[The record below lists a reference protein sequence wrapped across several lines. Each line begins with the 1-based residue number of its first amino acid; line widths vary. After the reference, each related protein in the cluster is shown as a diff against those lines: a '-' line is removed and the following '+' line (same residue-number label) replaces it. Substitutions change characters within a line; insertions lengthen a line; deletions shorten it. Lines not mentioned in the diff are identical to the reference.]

1 MKKRSKYIAL
11 SVSALALVSVCSIG
25 FATWLVGIQQTTDEV
40 TLEAQVDDYV
50 NDTVF
55 LSANLSTPSVKI
67 CETKE
72 VEKTGN
78 NIIGTTEPGE
88 EGGIGYDKD
97 GLSFTFSDITLK
109 VSKKATVVPTSVTI
123 SLSAEDGDNAWNSV
137 PAGKNELGDKR
148 TSVKGIAPA
157 PWTYLDFDDVTLD
170 FDTDFVDVSSGQGDN
185 AIYNTYSITEKKLS
199 FKWGTFFNNKAPTE
213 FYNGVYS
220 GVNDFGEVFKGVT
233 AITTELEAMKGA
245 FTGQTITLKVE
256 AETSAVGA

>member
-1 MKKRSKYIAL
+1 MKKRSKYITL

-25 FATWLVGIQQTTDEV
+25 LATWLVGIQQTTDEV
-40 TLEAQVDDYV
+40 TLKAEVDDYV

-55 LSANLSTPSVKI
+55 LSANLSTTSVKI

-78 NIIGTTEPGE
+78 KIIGTSKGT
-88 EGGIGYDKD
+88 IGYDAD

-109 VSKKATVVPTSVTI
+109 VSKKATFNPGSVSI
-123 SLSAEDGDNAWNSV
+123 SLSTKDGDNAWNSV
-137 PAGKNELGDKR
+137 STEKNELDEKR
-148 TSVKGIAPA
+148 TSIEGIGAA
-157 PWTYLDFDDVTLD
+157 PWTYLAFDKVTLNVGND
-170 FDTDFVDVSSGQGDN
+170 LKDVSSGQGDN
-185 AIYNTYSITEKKLS
+185 TIYNTYSITNKKLS

-220 GVNDFGEVFKGVT
+220 KVNDFDEVAEGVT

>member
-11 SVSALALVSVCSIG
+11 GVSALALVSVCSIG
-25 FATWLVGIQQTTDEV
+25 FATWLVGIQQTADEV

-67 CETKE
+67 CEKE
-72 VEKTGN
+72 EHKKGEGD
-78 NIIGTTEPGE
+78 IIGTSKGT
-88 EGGIGYDKD
+88 IGYDAG

-109 VSKKATVVPTSVTI
+109 VSKKATVNPTSVTI

-137 PAGKNELGDKR
+137 PTKKNKLLDKR
-148 TSVKGIAPA
+148 TSIEGIGTG
-157 PWTYLDFDDVTLD
+157 PWTYLAFDEVTLNVGTDLKDVTNERED
-170 FDTDFVDVSSGQGDN
+170 KT
-185 AIYNTYSITEKKLS
+185 IYNTYSITSKELS
-199 FKWGTFFNNKAPTE
+199 FKWGTFFNSKDPTD

-220 GVNDFGEVFKGVT
+220 KVKDFDEVAEGVT
-233 AITTELEAMKGA
+233 AITTELEDMKDA

-256 AETSAVGA
+256 AVTSSPVGA